1 MTSKTKTK
9 AKTKAPK
16 TVADKV
22 LTYLKARKSPA
33 TLPQIMSS
41 EYLKGVSENSV
52 RPLLGLHGKLGDV
65 VYVKTVKCPITKKY
79 RYGYY
84 LPTTN
89 S

>member
-1 MTSKTKTK
+1 MTSKT
-9 AKTKAPK
+9 KTKAPK

-41 EYLKGVSENSV
+41 KYLEGVSENSV
-52 RPLLGLHGKLGDV
+52 RPLLGFSGKLGGV
-65 VYVKTVKCPITKKY
+65 LYVKTVKCPITKKY

-84 LPTTN
+84 LATTN